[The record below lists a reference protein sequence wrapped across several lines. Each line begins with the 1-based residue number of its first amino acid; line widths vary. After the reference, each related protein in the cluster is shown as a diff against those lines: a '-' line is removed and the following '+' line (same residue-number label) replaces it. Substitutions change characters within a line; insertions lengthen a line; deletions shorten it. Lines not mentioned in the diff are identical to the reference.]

1 MNLAAQERCLED
13 PNASE
18 SPWSHGPAVHAA
30 LGAVEF
36 AGSTSGNGTVRFA
49 AQERST
55 AAYRISNVQPY
66 GVDGGVFINVGIVD
80 VIYGIATSASPMA
93 GWSMRWP
100 DPAIQPSDRLSV
112 STRTLRLLTNA
123 ATPPFV
129 YIDKSDPECA
139 GPNCAVVV
147 DDTSGVSTAREGK
160 RKNRL
165 VGRAIFDALCQHA
178 MTLLGGARR
187 ACSTGHDHDGLSAV
201 LL

>member
-1 MNLAAQERCLED
+1 MNLAAQERCLKD

-18 SPWSHGPAVHAA
+18 SPWSHGPAVRAA

-36 AGSTSGNGTVRFA
+36 AGSTSGNGTVRFS

-80 VIYGIATSASPMA
+80 VIDGVATSASPMA

-100 DPAIQPSDRLSV
+100 NSALRPSDRLSV

-129 YIDKSDPECA
+129 SIDESDPECT
-139 GPNCAVVV
+139 GPNCAI
-147 DDTSGVSTAREGK
+147 DDPTGVSTACEEK
-160 RKNRL
+160 EKS
-165 VGRAIFDALCQHA
+165 ALPAAPFLMRCVSPQ
-178 MTLLGGARR
+178 
-187 ACSTGHDHDGLSAV
+187 
-201 LL
+201 